1 MSGLIMA
8 AQLLLALSFLVFVHE
23 LGHFLAARAFGIK
36 VEKFFIFFDWGGKI
50 YSKKIGDTEYGIGIF
65 PLGGYVKI
73 AGMIDES
80 MDKEQMKKP
89 PQPWEFR
96 SKPAWQRLIVMVAG
110 VVMNVIVGVLIF
122 TLSHLGYNKEYVS
135 VGDIEEGIYAYEY
148 AQKMGL
154 ETGDEI
160 VSIDGKKVERFSD
173 IMSTKLFFGN
183 EITVIRNNENITI
196 PIPDTLYSYF
206 ASDKYNVSNY
216 GPFIGFDN
224 YPLSI
229 DSIIK
234 DKNAYNARLKA
245 SDKIIGINSINIDV
259 VGDFKKELYKNRGD
273 TVVLEIIRQDSI
285 QRISVL
291 ADSMGMIGI
300 VLKRDDLPT
309 TKYTFFSAMKFGWK
323 DAFESIR
330 ANAKGLGKVFSG
342 KEKARDSLQGPIG
355 IAKIFGGT
363 WNWMRFWSITGLLSM
378 VLAFVNILPIPAL
391 DGGHVLFTLIE
402 MVIGRKLPDKF
413 METVQIIGLIIV
425 MGLIVFVIGNDIIN
439 LF

>member
-8 AQLLLALSFLVFVHE
+8 AQLLLALSLLVFVHE

-50 YSKKIGDTEYGIGIF
+50 YSKKIGDTEYGIGII

-89 PQPWEFR
+89 PQTWEFR
-96 SKPAWQRLIVMVAG
+96 SKPAWQRLIVMTAG

-122 TLSHLGYNKEYVS
+122 TLSHLNYSESYVDVS
-135 VGDIEEGIYAYEY
+135 QIDQGIYAFEY
-148 AQKMGL
+148 AEQIGF
-154 ETGDEI
+154 ETGDKI
-160 VSIDGKKVERFSD
+160 VAIDGKDVVRLNDVISTRLYFGSNVTVNRNGNLID
-173 IMSTKLFFGN
+173 ITL
-183 EITVIRNNENITI
+183 
-196 PIPDTLYSYF
+196 PDTLYSHVAKDGGLLFDYVNF
-206 ASDKYNVSNY
+206 
-216 GPFIGFDN
+216 PFKV
-224 YPLSI
+224 
-229 DSIIK
+229 DSVFGESAK
-234 DKNAYNARLKA
+234 KA
-245 SDKIIGINSINIDV
+245 GLQKGDKIIRLDDKEIASF
-259 VGDFKKELYKNRGD
+259 GDIVSTLSKYKND
-273 TVVLEIIRQDSI
+273 TVELEIMRNHASKTINVLVDST
-285 QRISVL
+285 
-291 ADSMGMIGI
+291 GKIGFA
-300 VLKRDDLPT
+300 PT
-309 TKYTFFSAMKFGWK
+309 QYTYPRVDYTFFSAMKYGWK

-363 WNWMRFWSITGLLSM
+363 WDWMRFWSITGLLSM

-402 MVIGRKLPDKF
+402 IVLGRKLPDKF
-413 METVQIIGLIIV
+413 MEVVQIIGLIIV
-425 MGLIVFVIGNDIIN
+425 MGLMVFVIGNDIIN